1 LATAY
6 AEPQRHYHNQ
16 QHIGECLEEFDHTRH
31 LARQPAVVELALW
44 FHDAIYDPRRSDNE
58 EQSAALGKRC
68 ARESGL
74 SDDFAETLVK
84 LVMATKTHEVAG
96 DSDAALVVDIDLSIL
111 GREEPRFA
119 EYERRIREEYA
130 WVAQAVFAAK
140 RAEILQRFCE
150 RERIFSNEWVLEE
163 VRAPGATESG
173 KLDW

>member
-1 LATAY
+1 MVV
-6 AEPQRHYHNQ
+6 HNRRGQ
-16 QHIGECLEEFDHTRH
+16 
-31 LARQPAVVELALW
+31 LALW

-119 EYERRIREEYA
+119 EYERQIREEYA

-150 RERIFSNEWVLEE
+150 RERIFSNEWFWKKYERQARRNLE
-163 VRAPGATESG
+163 SSIG
-173 KLDW
+173 KLRQEGG